1 MLILSITKSVVVF
14 TSIFSTALLV
24 VLLLLDVK
32 LNVNYKEM

>member
-1 MLILSITKSVVVF
+1 MLSITKSVVVF